1 MVDAPPQR
9 HLAVGIKVDIKVE
22 DHQPPPKTCRAV
34 AEVSNGFGGETEA
47 ALANVDDVGLLL
59 SKVLEG
65 VDVDALIDV
74 GASGDHRAPCVAP
87 SGHGRGAP
95 NPATVGDRDGDHGE
109 GAVISSASSSASSD
123 DEDEDQAPD
132 AKRHRTLH
140 PATASHHG
148 APPARVTPP
157 AVSHDDAD
165 PARPPSLASART
177 PSAVER
183 ETFAFLQDALAGGC
197 GLASV

>member
-34 AEVSNGFGGETEA
+34 AEVSSGFGGETEA
-47 ALANVDDVGLLL
+47 ALANVDDVALLL

-65 VDVDALIDV
+65 VDVEALIDV

-87 SGHGRGAP
+87 SGHERDAP
-95 NPATVGDRDGDHGE
+95 NPASVGDRDGGHGE
-109 GAVISSASSSASSD
+109 GAVVSSASSE
-123 DEDEDQAPD
+123 DEDEDQPLD

-165 PARPPSLASART
+165 PAPPPSLASART

-183 ETFAFLQDALAGGC
+183 ETFAFLQDALAGGY
-197 GLASV
+197 GFASV